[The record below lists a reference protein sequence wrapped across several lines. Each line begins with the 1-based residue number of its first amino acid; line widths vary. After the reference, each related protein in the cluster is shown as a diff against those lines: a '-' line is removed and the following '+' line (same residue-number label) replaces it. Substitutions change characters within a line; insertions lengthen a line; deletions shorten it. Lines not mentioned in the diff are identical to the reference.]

1 MKCIKIEDN
10 IITVRDVNGDKTI
23 FNLETNIL
31 FNGEQHILTSS
42 LKAVIERL
50 INTVLAMWNY
60 NKIEGWYENP
70 AFYS

>member
-1 MKCIKIEDN
+1 MKKVKIEDN
-10 IITVRDVNGDKTI
+10 IITIIDVNGDVTVV
-23 FNLETNIL
+23 NLDTNIL

-42 LKAVIERL
+42 LKTVIERL

-60 NKIEGWYENP
+60 NKTEGWYENP